1 MGDAMHP
8 LNRQWFDRSFP
19 KSLLR
24 VLSKEEA
31 RRGLKTPNAQHTK
44 EDRHDTP

>member
-1 MGDAMHP
+1 MHP
-8 LNRQWFDRSFP
+8 LNCQWFYRSFM

-24 VLSKEEA
+24 VLPKGEA
-31 RRGLKTPNAQHTK
+31 RGGLKTPNTQHTK

>member
-1 MGDAMHP
+1 MNLPD
-8 LNRQWFDRSFP
+8 RQWFDRSFL

-24 VLSKEEA
+24 VLPKEEA
-31 RRGLKTPNAQHTK
+31 PKGLKTPNAHYTK